1 MFQPLVGDGQKPRSC
16 WKLRSEGQARWTVTG
31 ECGVLW
37 SLTGVGG
44 GWDRAEVSRAKLDTS
59 WGDAEICGVLTL
71 S

>member
-16 WKLRSEGQARWTVTG
+16 WELRSEGQARWTVTC
-31 ECGVLW
+31 EYGVLR
-37 SLTGVGG
+37 SLTR
-44 GWDRAEVSRAKLDTS
+44 GWDQADVSRAKLDTS

>member
-1 MFQPLVGDGQKPRSC
+1 MKGRQGGQSC
-16 WKLRSEGQARWTVTG
+16 

-37 SLTGVGG
+37 SLTG
-44 GWDRAEVSRAKLDTS
+44 GWDRAEVSSAKLDTS